1 MYFQNG
7 NKYVGKKKNVALQY
21 LIYFQRN
28 IAVIFIDLPVEKFN

>member
-7 NKYVGKKKNVALQY
+7 NKYVEKKNVALQY